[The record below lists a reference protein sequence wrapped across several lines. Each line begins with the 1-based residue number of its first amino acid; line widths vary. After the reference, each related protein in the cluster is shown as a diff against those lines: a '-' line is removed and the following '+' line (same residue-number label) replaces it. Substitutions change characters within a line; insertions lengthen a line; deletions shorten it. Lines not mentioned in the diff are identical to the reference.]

1 MKPTAKYF
9 FLFIVF
15 ISTVVFS
22 QNQITGIV
30 SDGNIVLP
38 NTSIRVKGTTTGVV
52 SDTAGKYTIVAAPKD
67 VLIFSHVGMKSLEIT
82 IEDVT
87 RLLNIQLTP
96 DIEEL
101 DEVVVS
107 KYKRRTKKDLA
118 RTFYSDTTVISS
130 GMMGYL
136 SPRIVGYDLPVIDG
150 KILNKNAY
158 HILDAIAE
166 RLPGVVVRYVEGERL
181 LFYSG
186 GGSLRAAPSS
196 NFGVERHL
204 RKETANVPSIGNNK
218 VPGSIAFD
226 IDGQIWTTTPFHV
239 QIKDVLRVGLIQGD
253 QAVRHYGEVG
263 MNGIVVINTTHIT
276 HGEREINGGPY
287 DQAKIRSNV
296 YANDAIS
303 QEAMRKNEP
312 IYLRELYKSSNVEEA
327 NLISKKH
334 KKNFGGSYVF
344 ALDNYQFFYDTY
356 GDIAIT
362 NQILSDSELLF
373 EENPMA
379 LKALAYVHQSN
390 GDLQKANAL
399 YKEVFLLR
407 SEYGQSYLD
416 LANSYREINSYNKS
430 AALYSRFNHLIGSE
444 LVKKDSSQFFEVF
457 DRDFNNLVALKGK
470 EIISDKAFE
479 TQLLEENF
487 QGTRLVFEWN
497 DGEAEFEL
505 QFVNPQ
511 GHYFKEEHSLFAN
524 AAEIQ
529 QEKQLGY
536 SCKEFLMDDSL
547 PGVWQI
553 NAKYLGNRKLT
564 ASYLKATIYYNYGL
578 ENQRKETKVFKLGL
592 KNVNQELFKI
602 NIEPSVS
609 TK

>member
-1 MKPTAKYF
+1 MKPTTNFLF
-9 FLFIVF
+9 FLFVLF
-15 ISTVVFS
+15 TTVTFS
-22 QNQITGIV
+22 QSKKVQIKGLVTESNTPLV
-30 SDGNIVLP
+30 D
-38 NTSIRVKGTTTGVV
+38 TSILIKGTTEGTVTDAV
-52 SDTAGKYTIVAAPKD
+52 GKYTIKANPKD
-67 VLIFSHVGMKSLEIT
+67 VLIFSHIGMQSLEIVV
-82 IEDVT
+82 EDVT
-87 RLLNIQLTP
+87 SILNIEMLP

-107 KYKRRTKKDLA
+107 KYKRKTQTDLS
-118 RTFYSDTTVISS
+118 RTFYSDPTIIKSNS
-130 GMMGYL
+130 GYL
-136 SPRIVGYDLPVIDG
+136 NPNTVGYELRVVDG
-150 KILNKNAY
+150 KDLNTKAFD
-158 HILDAIAE
+158 ILDAIAQE
-166 RLPGVVVRYVEGERL
+166 LPGVTIRILKGERY
-181 LFYSG
+181 LFTSSV
-186 GGSLRAAPSS
+186 GSLRGAAPAIFEINGQLWPPSKDFMGS
-196 NFGVERHL
+196 PSPTHVNIENVL
-204 RKETANVPSIGNNK
+204 RIGII
-218 VPGSIAFD
+218 PGS
-226 IDGQIWTTTPFHV
+226 
-239 QIKDVLRVGLIQGD
+239 
-253 QAVRHYGEVG
+253 QAIRQYNPRGAGGV
-263 MNGIVVINTTHIT
+263 VVINTKDIIY
-276 HGEREINGGPY
+276 GEREADGGPY

-312 IYLRELYKSSNVEEA
+312 IYLRELYKSSTVDEA
-327 NLISKKH
+327 KSLYKKH

-356 GDIAIT
+356 GDIEIT
-362 NQILSDSELLF
+362 NQILSDSKLLF

-379 LKALAYVHQSN
+379 LKALAYVHQRN

-407 SEYGQSYLD
+407 PEYGQSYLD

-430 AALYSRFNHLIGSE
+430 AALYSRYNHLIGSE
-444 LVKKDSSQFFEVF
+444 LVKKDSSKFFKVF
-457 DRDFNNLVALKGK
+457 DRDFNNLVVLKGK

-487 QGTRLVFEWN
+487 QGARLVFEWN

-547 PGVWQI
+547 PGTWQI

-578 ENQRKETKVFKLGL
+578 ESQRKETKVFKLGL

-602 NIEPSVS
+602 NIEPSFS